1 MIGRQ
6 YRKSRSKP
14 GQILAISLLQFA
26 LIFSK
31 TGRNFVGVS
40 LILGMHLTYP

>member
-14 GQILAISLLQFA
+14 GHILAIYLLQFA
-26 LIFSK
+26 IIFSK
-31 TGRNFVGVS
+31 TGHNFVAVS
-40 LILGMHLTYP
+40 LILGMYLTYP